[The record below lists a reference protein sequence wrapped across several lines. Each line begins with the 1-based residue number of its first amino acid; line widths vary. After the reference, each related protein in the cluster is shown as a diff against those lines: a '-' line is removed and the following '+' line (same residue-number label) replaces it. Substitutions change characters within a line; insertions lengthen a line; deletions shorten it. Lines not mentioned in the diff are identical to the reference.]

1 MGMYDTIIC
10 KYPLPTPNDPKGY
23 AGSEDF
29 HTKDLDCSLSIYE
42 IDSNGQLLINN
53 TEGHFVEG
61 NKNSKD
67 IFGKI
72 GHYEVTRK
80 WSEFVCKTSEIFMY
94 DYIHSNGTEYDY
106 FIEYKVIFID
116 GIIDEVQLVK
126 FEAQNNAERK
136 KKDEEFNKKLKDWHE
151 FTKTRKYRYI
161 LRPYSSCVRFVFR
174 KLSNALRF
182 LQSNL
187 YKVEKFFL
195 IK

>member
-1 MGMYDTIIC
+1 MYDTIIC
-10 KYPLPTPNDPKGY
+10 KYSLPMPDDPKGY
-23 AGSEDF
+23 AGSENF
-29 HTKDLDCSLSIYE
+29 QTKDLDCCLSTYE
-42 IDSNGQLLINN
+42 IDSNGQLLINK
-53 TEGHFVEG
+53 TEGHYVEG
-61 NKNSKD
+61 DKNSKD
-67 IFGKI
+67 LFGKI

-80 WSEFVCKTSEIFMY
+80 WSEFVFKTSEICMY
-94 DYIHSNGTEYDY
+94 DYIHSNKTEYDY

-116 GIIDEVQLVK
+116 GLIDEVQLVK

-161 LRPYSSCVRFVFR
+161 LRPYTSFVRFVFR
-174 KLSNALRF
+174 KLSSSLKF